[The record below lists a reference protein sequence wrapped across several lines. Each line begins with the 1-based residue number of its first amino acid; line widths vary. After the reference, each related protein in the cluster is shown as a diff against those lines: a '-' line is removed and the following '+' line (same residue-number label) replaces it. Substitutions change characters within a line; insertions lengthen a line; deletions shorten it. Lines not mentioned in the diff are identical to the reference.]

1 MIDFDDSQTF
11 DDAEDFEKMLEASL
25 SKRDNFETGEEVDGT
40 IVQITHDQIFV
51 DISGKSE
58 AIIDV
63 SEFQDESGQL
73 TIQQGDK
80 ISAYV
85 VSTNRGEVVLTT
97 AIGSGV
103 VSKDLLELAYRKGIP
118 VSGTII
124 QTVKSGYTV
133 SVGGTRCFCP
143 LSQVD
148 MKVPNN
154 PESMIQKTL
163 QFKIIR
169 YESKGNNI
177 VVSRRALLDES
188 RRERIEELKKTLYL
202 ENTVTGSVSSVAEF
216 GVFVDLG
223 GVDALVPRSE
233 LTWSRYSDP
242 YKFEVGQEVTGKVID
257 LDWDEQKITL
267 STKQLQPRPWENITS
282 FHEGDTISGTVVK
295 CIRNGAFVELA
306 PGLEGFIPVSRMSY
320 TRRISRPEDVCIVN
334 DQVQVI
340 VSGETIADKN
350 KQITAIR
357 GTITSLDFVDA
368 DGTPL
373 IRSKPLANTDNLLFR
388 GQGIKGTALKATM
401 DGETLVP
408 TVTDLDW
415 VVPEDRLIN
424 GTRVMLQNQHFNDFA
439 QLMIYDLDN
448 VLGFGAGV
456 LLNQFAMDWNF
467 VSDQEDQG
475 LFILPYPARL
485 FAGLYVRFRYTAHG
499 TSEDVGI
506 KINYI
511 LHKKQEA

>member
-11 DDAEDFEKMLEASL
+11 DDAEDFEKMLEDSL
-25 SKRDNFETGEEVDGT
+25 STRDNFETGEEVDGT

-63 SEFQDESGQL
+63 TEFQDESGQL
-73 TIQQGDK
+73 TIQKGDK
-80 ISAYV
+80 INAYV

-118 VSGTII
+118 VSGTVI

-154 PESMIQKTL
+154 PESMLHKTL

-188 RRERIEELKKTLYL
+188 RKERIEELKKTLSL
-202 ENTVTGSVSSVAEF
+202 EDTVTGSVSSVAEF

-242 YKFEVGQEVTGKVID
+242 CIFEVGQEVTGKVID

-295 CIRNGAFVELA
+295 CIRNGAFVELT

-320 TRRISRPEDVCIVN
+320 TRRISRPEDVCVVN
-334 DQVQVI
+334 DQVQVKI
-340 VSGETIADKN
+340 LEIDTSSQKMTLELLTGEADPWEQQLDEDSIAIHKATVESVRTNGIIARLENGMQGFIPHDETMMPRGSDLQKEYSTGKTLNVVIKDINRKDK
-350 KQITAIR
+350 K
-357 GTITSLDFVDA
+357 
-368 DGTPL
+368 
-373 IRSKPLANTDNLLFR
+373 LFLSER
-388 GQGIKGTALKATM
+388 QALKAEEKKDYHKFM
-401 DGETLVP
+401 
-408 TVTDLDW
+408 
-415 VVPEDRLIN
+415 
-424 GTRVMLQNQHFNDFA
+424 
-439 QLMIYDLDN
+439 
-448 VLGFGAGV
+448 
-456 LLNQFAMDWNF
+456 
-467 VSDQEDQG
+467 
-475 LFILPYPARL
+475 
-485 FAGLYVRFRYTAHG
+485 
-499 TSEDVGI
+499 
-506 KINYI
+506 
-511 LHKKQEA
+511 KKQEEDTGSTSAFGKLFKEKFEELNDDSKQKG